1 MNKFR
6 IGYGEDIHRL
16 VEGRKL
22 ILGGIEIPFTKG
34 LLGHSD
40 ADCLLHA
47 LMDSLLG
54 ALALGD
60 IGLYF
65 PPDDPAYEGAD
76 STKLLAKVKALVDES
91 GYAISNVDLLLFA
104 EQPKLKPYREQIR
117 RHIAS
122 LLGLALDQVGFQ
134 AMSNEGLDAVG
145 EGKAIRA
152 VSTVLLERKENE

>member
-1 MNKFR
+1 MNRYR

-22 ILGGIEIPFTKG
+22 ILGGVKIPYEKG

-54 ALALGD
+54 GLALGD
-60 IGLYF
+60 IGVYF
-65 PPDDPAYEGAD
+65 PPDDQAYEGAD
-76 STKLLAKVKALVDES
+76 SCRLLLKVKELVDES
-91 GYAISNVDLLLFA
+91 PYAISNIDLLLFA
-104 EQPKLKPYREQIR
+104 ERPKLNPYREAIR
-117 RHIAS
+117 QNIAS
-122 LLGLALDQVGFQ
+122 LLGLSLDQIGFQ

-145 EGKAIRA
+145 RGEAIRA
-152 VSTVLLERKENE
+152 VSTVLLERKEND

>member
-1 MNKFR
+1 MSQFR
-6 IGYGEDIHRL
+6 LGYGEDIHRL

-22 ILGGIEIPFTKG
+22 ILGGIEIPFEKG

-65 PPDDPAYEGAD
+65 PPDDPEYEGAD
-76 STKLLAKVKALVDES
+76 STKLLAKVKSLVDDS
-91 GYAISNVDLLLFA
+91 NYAISNVDLLLFA
-104 EQPKLKPYREQIR
+104 EQPKLKPYRESIR
-117 RHIAS
+117 SNIAN
-122 LLGLALDQVGFQ
+122 LLGLDISQVGFQ

-145 EGKAIRA
+145 RGEAIRA
-152 VSTVLLERKENE
+152 VSTVLLERKDNE

>member
-1 MNKFR
+1 MNRYR

-22 ILGGIEIPFTKG
+22 ILGGVEIPYEKG

-54 ALALGD
+54 GLALGD
-60 IGLYF
+60 IGVYF

-76 STKLLAKVKALVDES
+76 SCRLLLKVKELVDES
-91 GYAISNVDLLLFA
+91 PYAISNIDLLLFA
-104 EQPKLKPYREQIR
+104 ERPKLNPYREAIR
-117 RHIAS
+117 QNIAS
-122 LLGLALDQVGFQ
+122 LLGLSLDQIGFQ

-145 EGKAIRA
+145 RGEAIRA
-152 VSTVLLERKENE
+152 VSTVLLERKEND

>member
-1 MNKFR
+1 MSQFR
-6 IGYGEDIHRL
+6 LGYGEDIHRL

-22 ILGGIEIPFTKG
+22 ILGGIEIPFEKG

-65 PPDDPAYEGAD
+65 PPDDPEYEGAD
-76 STKLLAKVKALVDES
+76 STKLLAKVKSLVDDS
-91 GYAISNVDLLLFA
+91 NYAISNVDLLLFA
-104 EQPKLKPYREQIR
+104 EQPKLKPYRESIR
-117 RHIAS
+117 SNIAN
-122 LLGLALDQVGFQ
+122 LLDLDISQVGFQ

-145 EGKAIRA
+145 RGEAIRA
-152 VSTVLLERKENE
+152 VSTVLLERKDNE